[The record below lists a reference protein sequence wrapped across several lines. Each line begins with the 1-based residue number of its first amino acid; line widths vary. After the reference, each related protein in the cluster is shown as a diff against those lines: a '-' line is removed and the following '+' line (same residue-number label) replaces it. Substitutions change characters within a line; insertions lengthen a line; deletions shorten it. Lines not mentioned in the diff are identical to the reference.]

1 MDCLDSWR
9 SDDGHDDEY
18 VGISVNITVDLNVAK
33 LVDGVFICNYAPG
46 WLIQDVQMIMKEHS

>member
-18 VGISVNITVDLNVAK
+18 VVISVNITADSIVAK
-33 LVDGVFICNYAPG
+33 LVDGVFVCNYAPG